1 MNTMRVD
8 FIYSCHVKRRLS
20 IQLYVCS
27 FLELYYSENTLIIEF
42 VEDPWLL
49 VRVSDFRVN
58 LLAFANC
65 KAAFYKSRG
74 TKGWGKRVSNWTTT

>member
-8 FIYSCHVKRRLS
+8 FIYSCNIKRRLS

-27 FLELYYSENTLIIEF
+27 FLELYYSKNTLIIDF

-49 VRVSDFRVN
+49 VRVSDFSVN
-58 LLAFANC
+58 SLAFANC
-65 KAAFYKSRG
+65 KAAFHKSLG
-74 TKGWGKRVSNWTTT
+74 TKGWGEKGF